1 MYRQIIS
8 IKEDTPADVLWK
20 LAAIAE
26 QEFDNRAGR
35 VRNVSKEPY
44 QFVFEGEEESFGCLN
59 LGMFELW
66 DKKDFVSYV
75 QDWQWIDEEPDESYD
90 VIKELSIPVLVS

>member
-8 IKEDTPADVLWK
+8 IKEDTPADVLEE

-26 QEFDNRAGR
+26 LEFNNRAGR
-35 VRNVSKEPY
+35 LQNVSKKSY
-44 QFVFEGEEESFGCLN
+44 QFIFEGEEEVYGCLS

-75 QDWQWIDEEPDESYD
+75 QDWQWIDEDPDESYD
-90 VIKELSIPVLVS
+90 VIKELSIPVR